1 MIARLTFFNA
11 ANPQDV
17 EEFKKVYREQ
27 IVPVIR
33 NQKGNLGAW
42 LLEPTNEKDQFISLT
57 EWISMVDAEQY
68 ESSGTY
74 LEMINK
80 VRSRFKGEYQLK
92 TYNIA
97 DTRILAPTA

>member
-11 ANPQDV
+11 HPKDV
-17 EEFKKVYREQ
+17 EELKKIYHEQ

-57 EWISMVDAEQY
+57 EWISNADADTY

-74 LEMINK
+74 KELVNK
-80 VRSRFKGEYQLK
+80 VKAKFKGEPHLK
-92 TYNIA
+92 IYNIA
-97 DTRILAPTA
+97 ETKIVSTTTV

>member
-11 ANPQDV
+11 ANPTDV
-17 EEFKKVYREQ
+17 EEFKKMYREQ

-42 LLEPTNEKDQFISLT
+42 LLEPMDEKDQFISLT
-57 EWISMVDAEQY
+57 EWISMSDAEQY

-74 LEMINK
+74 RELVNK
-80 VRSRFKGEYQLK
+80 IKSKFEGDYQLK

-97 DTRILAPTA
+97 DTKILTHTA

>member
-11 ANPQDV
+11 HPKDV
-17 EEFKKVYREQ
+17 EELKKIYREQ

-57 EWISMVDAEQY
+57 EWISNADGDAY

-74 LEMINK
+74 KELVNK
-80 VRSRFKGEYQLK
+80 VKSKFKGESLLK
-92 TYNIA
+92 VYNIA
-97 DTRILAPTA
+97 DTKILASV

>member
-1 MIARLTFFNA
+1 MIARLTFFSA

-42 LLEPTNEKDQFISLT
+42 LLEPADEKDQFISLT
-57 EWISMVDAEQY
+57 EWISMADAGLY

-74 LEMINK
+74 HELVNK
-80 VRSRFKGEYQLK
+80 LKSRFEGDYQLK

-97 DTRILAPTA
+97 DTKILTPTA

>member
-11 ANPQDV
+11 ANPTDV
-17 EEFKKVYREQ
+17 EDFKKMYREQ
-27 IVPVIR
+27 ILPVIR

-42 LLEPTNEKDQFISLT
+42 LLEPMNEKDQFISLT
-57 EWISMVDAEQY
+57 EWISMADAEQY

-74 LEMINK
+74 LELVNK
-80 VRSRFKGEYQLK
+80 VKSRFAGDYQLR

-97 DTRILAPTA
+97 DTRILTPTA

>member
-11 ANPQDV
+11 HPRDV
-17 EEFKKVYREQ
+17 EELKRMFHEQ

-57 EWISMVDAEQY
+57 EWISNADADFY

-74 LEMINK
+74 HELVNRVK
-80 VRSRFKGEYQLK
+80 SKFQGEPQLRVY
-92 TYNIA
+92 TIA
-97 DTRILAPTA
+97 DTKILAQTTM

>member
-11 ANPQDV
+11 NPNDL
-17 EEFKKVYREQ
+17 EEFKKLYKGE

-42 LLEPTNEKDQFISLT
+42 LLEPMNEKDQFISLT
-57 EWISMVDAEQY
+57 EWISNADAEVY

-74 LEMINK
+74 KELVNK
-80 VRSRFKGEYQLK
+80 VKSKFQGESELK
-92 TYNIA
+92 VYNVA
-97 DTRILAPTA
+97 ETKILESA